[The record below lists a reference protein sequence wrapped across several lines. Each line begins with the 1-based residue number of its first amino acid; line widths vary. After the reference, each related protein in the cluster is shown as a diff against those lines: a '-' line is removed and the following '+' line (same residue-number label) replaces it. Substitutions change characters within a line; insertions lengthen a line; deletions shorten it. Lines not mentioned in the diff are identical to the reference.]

1 MSKTQK
7 CDVALEDVSDEQ
19 LLERIQKGE
28 TDLFGPLLRRY
39 EKELFG
45 YLRRY
50 LGDETL
56 AEDVFQNTFLKLF
69 EKIDQYEAGR
79 PARPWIYTMATH
91 LAIDALRRSGRRAS
105 VSLDQALSQDGN
117 TSTAGIDLLANR
129 ELDPFAKLATK
140 ERQQLVRQGID
151 KLPEH
156 LKLTLILAYYQG
168 MKYRDI
174 AEVMKVP
181 VGTVKS
187 RLHLA
192 LARLHELWQK
202 SSALMET
209 PRP

>member
-1 MSKTQK
+1 MSRTHKS
-7 CDVALEDVSDEQ
+7 DLALEDVTDEQ
-19 LLERIQKGE
+19 ILERIQQGE
-28 TDLFGPLLRRY
+28 TDLFGPLIRRY

-50 LGDETL
+50 LGDEAL

-69 EKIDQYEAGR
+69 EKADQYERGR
-79 PARPWIYTMATH
+79 PVRPWIYTMATH
-91 LAIDALRRSGRRAS
+91 LAIDALRRSGRRPS
-105 VSLDQALSQDGN
+105 VSLDQALGN
-117 TSTAGIDLLANR
+117 DAKNPSSGVDLLANR
-129 ELDPFAKLATK
+129 DVDPFAQLAMK
-140 ERQQLVRQGID
+140 ERKQLVRQSIE

-174 AEVMKVP
+174 AEVMQVP

-192 LARLHELWQK
+192 LARLQELWQQ
-202 SSALMET
+202 SPTLMET
-209 PRP
+209 PSP